1 MKLASE
7 RDISTLMP
15 SCALQHYS
23 QYPRLGN
30 SLCPFTDKWIKKL
43 CCIYTMEYYSAFK
56 MGILPSAT
64 TWMNLEDV
72 RLNEI
77 NQTQKDKRLH
87 YLICM
92 CNLKKLN
99 T

>member
-1 MKLASE
+1 
-7 RDISTLMP
+7 
-15 SCALQHYS
+15 
-23 QYPRLGN
+23 
-30 SLCPFTDKWIKKL
+30 
-43 CCIYTMEYYSAFK
+43 MEYYSAFK